1 MFSLW
6 FWFYP
11 GKLILKINFLKNQRS
26 LFLLQQKWSK
36 KFPKFRKVWITFSSK
51 KLHFN
56 ILVLND
62 SFVNDPE
69 DIDEVIEEVQESLQ
83 EEIDEKHDEV
93 ANDIEAD
100 NGDVKGD
107 VDGGVHD
114 GVDGDVDDDVDGD
127 VGEVVVDDKIEDIEE
142 VDTGIET
149 QRQGFNAQYY
159 FISTFDDWKNFSNV
173 AIKSQPS
180 NCETQNTVT
189 EDVTEDVTDD
199 VTNGVIN
206 GDDGDETTNDDDII
220 SDASCSELSSLGSAI
235 IE

>member
-1 MFSLW
+1 MFRH
-6 FWFYP
+6 FT
-11 GKLILKINFLKNQRS
+11 
-26 LFLLQQKWSK
+26 
-36 KFPKFRKVWITFSSK
+36 RKPYKHFQAR
-51 KLHFN
+51 LHLR

-69 DIDEVIEEVQESLQ
+69 DIDEVIVEVKESLHEQ
-83 EEIDEKHDEV
+83 EEIDGKQDEV

-100 NGDVKGD
+100 TEDIDGD
-107 VDGGVHD
+107 VDGGGDEDVH
-114 GVDGDVDDDVDGD
+114 
-127 VGEVVVDDKIEDIEE
+127 EVVAEDKTEEIEE

-199 VTNGVIN
+199 VTDNGVIN

>member
-1 MFSLW
+1 MSAS
-6 FWFYP
+6 
-11 GKLILKINFLKNQRS
+11 KILK
-26 LFLLQQKWSK
+26 LFSDIFTRNPYKYFQARLPLY
-36 KFPKFRKVWITFSSK
+36 
-51 KLHFN
+51 

-69 DIDEVIEEVQESLQ
+69 DIDEVIEHVKETLHDQ
-83 EEIDEKHDEV
+83 EEIDGKQDEV
-93 ANDIEAD
+93 ANVIEAD
-100 NGDVKGD
+100 NEDENED
-107 VDGGVHD
+107 VDK
-114 GVDGDVDDDVDGD
+114 DVDRDVDGD
-127 VGEVVVDDKIEDIEE
+127 VSKDVVEEVEE

-199 VTNGVIN
+199 VTDNGVIN

>member
-1 MFSLW
+1 M
-6 FWFYP
+6 
-11 GKLILKINFLKNQRS
+11 
-26 LFLLQQKWSK
+26 
-36 KFPKFRKVWITFSSK
+36 
-51 KLHFN
+51 
-56 ILVLND
+56 
-62 SFVNDPE
+62 NDPE
-69 DIDEVIEEVQESLQ
+69 DIDEVIVEVKESLREQ
-83 EEIDEKHDEV
+83 EEIDGKQDEV

-100 NGDVKGD
+100 TEDIDGD
-107 VDGGVHD
+107 VDGGGDEDVH
-114 GVDGDVDDDVDGD
+114 
-127 VGEVVVDDKIEDIEE
+127 EVVAEDKTEEIEE

-199 VTNGVIN
+199 VTDNGVIN

>member
-1 MFSLW
+1 M
-6 FWFYP
+6 
-11 GKLILKINFLKNQRS
+11 
-26 LFLLQQKWSK
+26 
-36 KFPKFRKVWITFSSK
+36 
-51 KLHFN
+51 
-56 ILVLND
+56 
-62 SFVNDPE
+62 
-69 DIDEVIEEVQESLQ
+69 IEEVQESLQ
-83 EEIDEKHDEV
+83 EEIDEKQDEV
-93 ANDIEAD
+93 ANDIDAD
-100 NGDVKGD
+100 NEDVKRD
-107 VDGGVHD
+107 ADGGVHD
-114 GVDGDVDDDVDGD
+114 DVNDDVEDDLDGDVD
-127 VGEVVVDDKIEDIEE
+127 EVVVDDKIEEIEE

-199 VTNGVIN
+199 VTDNGVIN

>member
-1 MFSLW
+1 M
-6 FWFYP
+6 
-11 GKLILKINFLKNQRS
+11 
-26 LFLLQQKWSK
+26 
-36 KFPKFRKVWITFSSK
+36 
-51 KLHFN
+51 
-56 ILVLND
+56 
-62 SFVNDPE
+62 
-69 DIDEVIEEVQESLQ
+69 
-83 EEIDEKHDEV
+83 

-100 NGDVKGD
+100 IEKGNED
-107 VDGGVHD
+107 ADKD
-114 GVDGDVDDDVDGD
+114 IDGDGH
-127 VGEVVVDDKIEDIEE
+127 EVVVDGKIEEVEE

-189 EDVTEDVTDD
+189 EDVTDD
-199 VTNGVIN
+199 VTNGDDVIN

>member
-1 MFSLW
+1 M
-6 FWFYP
+6 
-11 GKLILKINFLKNQRS
+11 
-26 LFLLQQKWSK
+26 
-36 KFPKFRKVWITFSSK
+36 
-51 KLHFN
+51 
-56 ILVLND
+56 
-62 SFVNDPE
+62 NDPE
-69 DIDEVIEEVQESLQ
+69 DIDEVIEEVKETLHDQ
-83 EEIDEKHDEV
+83 EEIDGKQDEV
-93 ANDIEAD
+93 ANVIEAD
-100 NGDVKGD
+100 NEDENED
-107 VDGGVHD
+107 VDK
-114 GVDGDVDDDVDGD
+114 DVDRDVDGD
-127 VGEVVVDDKIEDIEE
+127 VSKDVVEEVEE

-199 VTNGVIN
+199 VTDNGVIN

>member
-1 MFSLW
+1 MPNFLDIRDFFVSWARFLP
-6 FWFYP
+6 FLSAS
-11 GKLILKINFLKNQRS
+11 KILKLFSDIFTRNPYKYFQARLS
-26 LFLLQQKWSK
+26 LY
-36 KFPKFRKVWITFSSK
+36 
-51 KLHFN
+51 

-69 DIDEVIEEVQESLQ
+69 DIDEVIEEVKETLHDQ
-83 EEIDEKHDEV
+83 EEIDGKQDEV
-93 ANDIEAD
+93 ANVIEAD
-100 NGDVKGD
+100 NEDENED
-107 VDGGVHD
+107 VDK
-114 GVDGDVDDDVDGD
+114 DVDRDVDGD
-127 VGEVVVDDKIEDIEE
+127 VSKDVVEEVEE

-199 VTNGVIN
+199 VTDNGVIN

>member
-1 MFSLW
+1 
-6 FWFYP
+6 
-11 GKLILKINFLKNQRS
+11 
-26 LFLLQQKWSK
+26 
-36 KFPKFRKVWITFSSK
+36 
-51 KLHFN
+51 
-56 ILVLND
+56 
-62 SFVNDPE
+62 VNDPE
-69 DIDEVIEEVQESLQ
+69 DIDEVIEEVKETLHDQ
-83 EEIDEKHDEV
+83 EEIDGKQDEV
-93 ANDIEAD
+93 ANVIEAD
-100 NGDVKGD
+100 NEDENED
-107 VDGGVHD
+107 VDK
-114 GVDGDVDDDVDGD
+114 DVDRDVDGD
-127 VGEVVVDDKIEDIEE
+127 VSKDVVEEVEE

-199 VTNGVIN
+199 VTDNGVIN

>member
-1 MFSLW
+1 MT
-6 FWFYP
+6 
-11 GKLILKINFLKNQRS
+11 N
-26 LFLLQQKWSK
+26 
-36 KFPKFRKVWITFSSK
+36 
-51 KLHFN
+51 
-56 ILVLND
+56 
-62 SFVNDPE
+62 
-69 DIDEVIEEVQESLQ
+69 EEV
-83 EEIDEKHDEV
+83 
-93 ANDIEAD
+93 AD
-100 NGDVKGD
+100 SENVKGD
-107 VDGGVHD
+107 VCE
-114 GVDGDVDDDVDGD
+114 GVDGEVDDDVNDDIDDDVDGD
-127 VGEVVVDDKIEDIEE
+127 VGEGVVDDKIEEIEE

>member
-1 MFSLW
+1 MFRH
-6 FWFYP
+6 FT
-11 GKLILKINFLKNQRS
+11 
-26 LFLLQQKWSK
+26 
-36 KFPKFRKVWITFSSK
+36 RKPYKHFQAR
-51 KLHFN
+51 LHLR

-69 DIDEVIEEVQESLQ
+69 DIDEVIVEVKESLREQ
-83 EEIDEKHDEV
+83 EEIDGKQDEV

-100 NGDVKGD
+100 TEDIDGD
-107 VDGGVHD
+107 VDGGGDEDVH
-114 GVDGDVDDDVDGD
+114 
-127 VGEVVVDDKIEDIEE
+127 EVVAEDKTEEIEE

-199 VTNGVIN
+199 VTDNGVIN

>member
-1 MFSLW
+1 M
-6 FWFYP
+6 
-11 GKLILKINFLKNQRS
+11 
-26 LFLLQQKWSK
+26 
-36 KFPKFRKVWITFSSK
+36 
-51 KLHFN
+51 
-56 ILVLND
+56 
-62 SFVNDPE
+62 NDPE
-69 DIDEVIEEVQESLQ
+69 DIDEVIEEVKETLHDQ
-83 EEIDEKHDEV
+83 EEIDGKQDEV
-93 ANDIEAD
+93 ANVIEAD
-100 NGDVKGD
+100 NEDENED
-107 VDGGVHD
+107 VDK
-114 GVDGDVDDDVDGD
+114 DVDRDVDGD
-127 VGEVVVDDKIEDIEE
+127 VSKDVVEEVEE

-189 EDVTEDVTDD
+189 EDVTDDVTDN

-206 GDDGDETTNDDDII
+206 GDDCDETTNDDDII

>member
-1 MFSLW
+1 MQVF
-6 FWFYP
+6 P
-11 GKLILKINFLKNQRS
+11 
-26 LFLLQQKWSK
+26 SK
-36 KFPKFRKVWITFSSK
+36 ASRVY
-51 KLHFN
+51 

-69 DIDEVIEEVQESLQ
+69 DIDEVIEEVKESLQDQ
-83 EEIDEKHDEV
+83 EEIDGKQDEV
-93 ANDIEAD
+93 ENDIKAD
-100 NGDVKGD
+100 TEDI
-107 VDGGVHD
+107 
-114 GVDGDVDDDVDGD
+114 DGDVNEGDDEDVQ
-127 VGEVVVDDKIEDIEE
+127 EVIAEDKTEEIEE

-199 VTNGVIN
+199 VTDNGVIN
-206 GDDGDETTNDDDII
+206 GDDCDETTNDDDII

>member
-1 MFSLW
+1 LSAS
-6 FWFYP
+6 
-11 GKLILKINFLKNQRS
+11 KILKLFSDIFTRNPYKYFQARLS
-26 LFLLQQKWSK
+26 LY
-36 KFPKFRKVWITFSSK
+36 
-51 KLHFN
+51 

-69 DIDEVIEEVQESLQ
+69 DIDEVIEEVKETLHDQ
-83 EEIDEKHDEV
+83 EEIDGKQDEV
-93 ANDIEAD
+93 ANVIEAD
-100 NGDVKGD
+100 NEDENED
-107 VDGGVHD
+107 VDK
-114 GVDGDVDDDVDGD
+114 DVDRDVDGD
-127 VGEVVVDDKIEDIEE
+127 VSKDVVEEVEE

-199 VTNGVIN
+199 VTDNGVIN